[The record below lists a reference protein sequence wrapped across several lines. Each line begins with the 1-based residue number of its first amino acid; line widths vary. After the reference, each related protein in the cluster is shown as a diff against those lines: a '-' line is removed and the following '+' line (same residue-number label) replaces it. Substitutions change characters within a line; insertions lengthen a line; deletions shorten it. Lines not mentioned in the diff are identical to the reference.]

1 MAITID
7 YGVKDIRTLEG
18 MEAIRT
24 RPGMYIGDIG
34 REGIWQ
40 ITLEIISNA
49 IDEYLVGACDHI
61 NITLDGPRVI
71 VADNGRGVPFGK
83 NDDGEEVLV
92 NIYTKLHTGA
102 KFDSDGNT
110 GYNTSGGMNGVGA
123 KATNALS
130 SLFSVESFRE
140 GKRAY
145 ALFAKGEL
153 MKFEVRDRDPK
164 KYVSDTREH
173 GTVVQFI
180 PDPDIFKDV
189 DLTADYE
196 RIRKQLWELA
206 YLSPGLH
213 FTLFKSGDPEK
224 GEHSTTEEIES
235 KNGLLDYLDN
245 LNSGKEQLTTPFY
258 AETSENRMT
267 VRVAMQYTNQFSDTY
282 RLFTNSIPNTSGT
295 HLTGFR
301 TALTQTINI
310 YARDKKLLKEKDENF
325 SGDDLKEGLSL
336 VLSLTMPDPV
346 FSGQT
351 KGTLTSAE
359 GRTVV
364 QRLCSKAL
372 ADWLASHERDAKA
385 IINKAILAR
394 TAREKAR
401 KARETV
407 RNGSVKASRVTL
419 PGKLAD
425 CSSKIRSACEV
436 FIVEGDSAAGSAKEA
451 RDRDTQAILPIRG
464 KILNVL
470 KADLSKAMA
479 NEEIKSMII
488 GFGLQIQNNKIVL
501 DESKLRYGKIIIM
514 ADADVDGDHIRCLFL
529 TFIWKFCP
537 ELIEKGYIYAAVP
550 PLYRIIKGKNSFYL
564 KDDAALADYRAK
576 NPGGNYEL
584 RRFKGLGEQS
594 VDELSE
600 STMDPTTR
608 TLKQITMA
616 DITAASNTF
625 NSLMGESATL
635 RKKFIEE
642 NAFRAKI
649 DV

>member
-1 MAITID
+1 MAISVD

-24 RPGMYIGDIG
+24 RPGMYIGDVG
-34 REGIWQ
+34 KEGIWQ

-49 IDEYLVGACDHI
+49 IDEYLVGACNKI
-61 NITLDGPRVI
+61 SVTLDGPRVI

-102 KFDSDGNT
+102 KFDSNGNT

-145 ALFAKGEL
+145 ALFGQGQLLKY
-153 MKFEVRDRDPK
+153 EVRNLDPK
-164 KYVSDTREH
+164 KYATDVREH
-173 GTVVQFI
+173 GTVIQFI
-180 PDPDIFKDV
+180 PDPEIFKDV
-189 DLTADYE
+189 DLEADYE
-196 RIRKQLWELA
+196 RVKKQLWELA

-213 FTLFKSGDPEK
+213 FTLFKSGDPEAGTQSCK
-224 GEHSTTEEIES
+224 EEIES
-235 KNGLLDYLDN
+235 QNGLYDYLA
-245 LNSGKEQLTTPFY
+245 LLTSGKEVLTTPFY
-258 AETSENRMT
+258 AESTENRMT
-267 VRVAMQYTNQFSDTY
+267 VRVAMQYTNQYSDTY
-282 RLFTNSIPNTSGT
+282 RIFTNSIPNTAGT

-301 TALTQTINI
+301 TALTQAINV
-310 YARDKKLLKEKDENF
+310 YARNKNLLKEKDSNF
-325 SGDDLKEGLSL
+325 TGDDLKEGLTL

-364 QRLCSKAL
+364 QRLCSQTISA
-372 ADWLASHERDAKA
+372 WLESHERDAKA

-394 TAREKAR
+394 TARDKAR
-401 KARETV
+401 KAKETV
-407 RNGSVKASRVTL
+407 RSATTKAARITL

-425 CSSKIRSACEV
+425 CSSKTRSECEV

-451 RDRDTQAILPIRG
+451 RNRDTQAILPIRG

-470 KADLSKAMA
+470 KADLAKAMS

-488 GFGLQIQNNKIVL
+488 GFGLQVQNNKVVL

-514 ADADVDGDHIRCLFL
+514 SDADVDGEHIRCLFL

-537 ELIEKGYIYAAVP
+537 ELIQKGYVYAAVP
-550 PLYRIIKGKNSFYL
+550 PLYRIIKGKESFYI
-564 KDDAALADYRAK
+564 KDDAALADYRATHS
-576 NPGGNYEL
+576 GNYEL

-594 VDELSE
+594 VDELAE
-600 STMDPTTR
+600 STMAPATR
-608 TLKQITMA
+608 TLKLITMEDA
-616 DITAASNTF
+616 LAAGNTF
-625 NSLMGESATL
+625 NALMGESATL

-642 NAFRAKI
+642 NAFRANI

>member
-1 MAITID
+1 MQD

-24 RPGMYIGDIG
+24 RPGMYIGSVG
-34 REGIWQ
+34 EEGIWQ

-49 IDEYLVGACDHI
+49 IDEYLVGACDDIH
-61 NITLDGPRVI
+61 ITLDGPRVI

-153 MKFEVRDRDPK
+153 VKFEVRDIDHK
-164 KYVSDTREH
+164 KYQYDKDH
-173 GTVVQFI
+173 GTTIQFI
-180 PDPDIFKDV
+180 PDPEIFKDV
-189 DLTADYE
+189 ELDADYA
-196 RIRKQLWELA
+196 RIKKQLWELA

-213 FTLFKSGDPEK
+213 FSLFYQGK
-224 GEHSTTEEIES
+224 TEQIES
-235 KNGLLDYLDN
+235 KNGLLDYLDT
-245 LNSGKEQLTTPFY
+245 LCSEKEQLTSPFY
-258 AETSENRMT
+258 VESAENRIK
-267 VRVAMQYTNQFSDTY
+267 VRVAMQYTNQYSDTY
-282 RLFTNSIPNTSGT
+282 RLFTNSIPNTAGT

-301 TALTQTINI
+301 TALTQSINS
-310 YARDKKLLKEKDENF
+310 YAREKGLLKEKDQNF
-325 SGDDLKEGLSL
+325 TGDDLKEGLTL

-351 KGTLTSAE
+351 KGTLTSTE

-364 QRLCSKAL
+364 QRLVSQGLTQWFAANEK
-372 ADWLASHERDAKA
+372 DAKA
-385 IINKAILAR
+385 IVNKALL
-394 TAREKAR
+394 AR
-401 KARETV
+401 KARESARKAKENV
-407 RNGSVKASRVTL
+407 RNVSTKHSRITL

-425 CSSKIRSACEV
+425 CSSKNRNLCEV

-451 RDRDTQAILPIRG
+451 RDRATQAVLPIRG

-470 KADLSKAMA
+470 KCDLNKAMS

-488 GFGLQIQNNKIVL
+488 GFGLQVQGNKIVL
-501 DESKLRYGKIIIM
+501 DEDKLRYGKIIIM
-514 ADADVDGDHIRCLFL
+514 SDADVDGEHIRVLFL

-537 ELIEKGYIYAAVP
+537 ELITKGYIYAAVP
-550 PLYRIIKGKNSFYL
+550 PLYRIIKGKSSIYIKGDKEL
-564 KDDAALADYRAK
+564 EDYRK
-576 NPGGNYEL
+576 EHPGSSYEL

-594 VDELSE
+594 VDELAE
-600 STMDPTTR
+600 STMAPNSR
-608 TLKQITMA
+608 TLKQITMDDA
-616 DITAASNTF
+616 IAASNVFT
-625 NSLMGESATL
+625 SLMGESASL

-642 NAFRAKI
+642 NAFRANLDI
-649 DV
+649 

>member
-1 MAITID
+1 MSDKIQVQD

-24 RPGMYIGDIG
+24 RPGMYIGSVG
-34 REGIWQ
+34 TEGIWQ

-49 IDEYLVGACDHI
+49 IDEYLVGACDKI
-61 NITLDGPRVI
+61 SITLDGPRVI

-83 NDDGEEVLV
+83 NDEGEEVLV

-130 SLFSVESFRE
+130 SFFSVESYRD
-140 GKRAY
+140 GKKAY
-145 ALFAKGEL
+145 ALFTQGEL
-153 MKFEVRDRDPK
+153 V
-164 KYVSDTREH
+164 KYEETKNTENKR
-173 GTVVQFI
+173 GTVIQFI
-180 PDPDIFKDV
+180 PDPEIFKDV
-189 DLTADYE
+189 DTEADYN
-196 RIRKQLWELA
+196 RIKKQLWELA

-213 FTLFKSGDPEK
+213 FSLWYQDNIEQ
-224 GEHSTTEEIES
+224 IES
-235 KNGLLDYLDN
+235 KNGLLDYLDT
-245 LNSGKEQLTTPFY
+245 LCSDKEQITTPFY
-258 AETSENRMT
+258 AENIEDRIK
-267 VRVAMQYTNQFSDTY
+267 VRVAMQYVNNYSDTY
-282 RLFTNSIPNTSGT
+282 RLFTNSIPNSSGT

-301 TALTQTINI
+301 TALTQSINT
-310 YARDKKLLKEKDENF
+310 YARAKGLLKDKDSNF
-325 SGDDLKEGLSL
+325 TGDDLKEGLLL

-351 KGTLTSAE
+351 KDSLTSAE

-364 QRLCSKAL
+364 QRLVSQSL
-372 ADWLASHERDAKA
+372 TTWLNNNEKDAKA
-385 IINKAILAR
+385 IVNKALL
-394 TAREKAR
+394 AR
-401 KARETV
+401 KAKESARKAKENV
-407 RNGSVKASRVTL
+407 RNATTKHSRITL
-419 PGKLAD
+419 PGKLSD
-425 CSSKIRSACEV
+425 CSSKTRKDCEV

-451 RDRDTQAILPIRG
+451 RDRATQAILPIRG

-470 KADLSKAMA
+470 KCDLNKAMS
-479 NEEIKSMII
+479 NEEIKSMIL
-488 GFGLQIQNNKIVL
+488 GFGLQVDGNKIVL

-514 ADADVDGDHIRCLFL
+514 ADADVDGDHIRTLFL

-537 ELIEKGYIYAAVP
+537 ELITKGYIYAAVP

-564 KDDAALADYRAK
+564 KDDAALNQYRAEH
-576 NPGGNYEL
+576 PGGGYEL

-594 VDELSE
+594 VDELAE
-600 STMDPTTR
+600 STMAPANR
-608 TLKQITMA
+608 TLKQITM
-616 DITAASNTF
+616 DDVTTAANTF
-625 NSLMGESATL
+625 TALMGESASL

-642 NAFRAKI
+642 NAHNATI

>member
-1 MAITID
+1 MTDKIQVQD

-24 RPGMYIGDIG
+24 RPGMYIGSIG
-34 REGIWQ
+34 TEGIWQ

-49 IDEYLVGACDHI
+49 IDEYLVGACDKI
-61 NITLDGPRVI
+61 SITLDGPRVI

-83 NDDGEEVLV
+83 NDEGEEVLV

-130 SLFSVESFRE
+130 SFFSVESYRD
-140 GKRAY
+140 GKKAY
-145 ALFAKGEL
+145 ALFAQGEL
-153 MKFEVRDRDPK
+153 V
-164 KYVSDTREH
+164 KYQETKNTENKR
-173 GTVVQFI
+173 GTIVQFI
-180 PDPDIFKDV
+180 PDPEIFKDV
-189 DLTADYE
+189 DTEADYN
-196 RIRKQLWELA
+196 RVKKQLWELA

-213 FTLFKSGDPEK
+213 FSLWYQGN
-224 GEHSTTEEIES
+224 TEQIES
-235 KNGLLDYLDN
+235 KNGLLDYLDT
-245 LNSGKEQLTTPFY
+245 LCSDKEQITTPFY
-258 AETSENRMT
+258 AENIEDRIK
-267 VRVAMQYTNQFSDTY
+267 VRVAMQYVNNYSDTY
-282 RLFTNSIPNTSGT
+282 RLFTNSIPNSSGT

-301 TALTQTINI
+301 TALTQSINT
-310 YARDKKLLKEKDENF
+310 YARAKGLLKDKDSNF
-325 SGDDLKEGLSL
+325 TGDDLKEGLLL

-351 KGTLTSAE
+351 KDSLTSAE

-364 QRLCSKAL
+364 QRLCSQAL
-372 ADWLASHERDAKA
+372 INWFNANEKDAKA
-385 IINKAILAR
+385 IINKALL
-394 TAREKAR
+394 AR
-401 KARETV
+401 KARESARKAKENV
-407 RNGSVKASRVTL
+407 RNVSAKHSRITL

-425 CSSKIRSACEV
+425 CSSKDRNSCEV

-451 RDRDTQAILPIRG
+451 RDRATQAILPIRG

-470 KADLSKAMA
+470 KCDLNKAMS
-479 NEEIKSMII
+479 NEEIKSMIL
-488 GFGLQIQNNKIVL
+488 GFGLQVDGNKIVL

-514 ADADVDGDHIRCLFL
+514 ADADVDGDHIRTLFL

-537 ELIEKGYIYAAVP
+537 ELITKGYIYAAVP

-564 KDDAALADYRAK
+564 KDDAALNQYRAEH
-576 NPGGNYEL
+576 PGGGYEL

-594 VDELSE
+594 VDELAE
-600 STMDPTTR
+600 STMAPANR
-608 TLKQITMA
+608 TLKQITM
-616 DITAASNTF
+616 DDVTAAANTF
-625 NSLMGESATL
+625 TALMGESASL

-642 NAFRAKI
+642 NAHNATI

>member
-1 MAITID
+1 MAATID
-7 YGVKDIRTLEG
+7 YGVKDIKTLEG

-61 NITLDGPRVI
+61 SITLDGPRVI

-83 NDDGEEVLV
+83 NDEGEEVLV

-130 SLFSVESFRE
+130 SLFSVESFRDN
-140 GKRAY
+140 KRAY

-153 MKFEVRDRDPK
+153 VKFDVRARDPK
-164 KYVSDTREH
+164 KYATDTREH
-173 GTVVQFI
+173 GTIVQFI
-180 PDPDIFKDV
+180 PDETIFKDV
-189 DLTADYE
+189 DLDADYD

-213 FTLFKSGDPEK
+213 FTLTNDGKS
-224 GEHSTTEEIES
+224 EEIES
-235 KNGLLDYLDN
+235 KNGLLDYLDT
-245 LNSGKEQLTTPFY
+245 LNSGKEILTTPMY
-258 AETSENRMT
+258 AESNENRMT
-267 VRVAMQYTNQFSDTY
+267 VRVAMQYTGQYTDTY
-282 RLFTNSIPNTSGT
+282 RLFTNSIPNVSGT

-301 TALTQTINI
+301 TALTQAVNV
-310 YARDKKLLKEKDENF
+310 YARDKKLLKEKDDNF
-325 SGDDLKEGLSL
+325 SGDDLKEGLTL

-364 QRLCSKAL
+364 QRLCSKAISE
-372 ADWLASHERDAKA
+372 WLGSHERDAKA

-401 KARETV
+401 KAKETV
-407 RNGSVKASRVTL
+407 RSATSKATRITL

-425 CSSKIRSACEV
+425 CSSKVRSKCEV

-470 KADLSKAMA
+470 KADLAKAMA

-488 GFGLQIQNNKIVL
+488 GFGLQIQNNKVIL

-514 ADADVDGDHIRCLFL
+514 SDADVDGEHIRCLFL

-537 ELIEKGYIYAAVP
+537 ELIEKGYVYAAVP
-550 PLYRIIKGKNSFYL
+550 PLYRVIRGKSSIYI

-576 NPGGNYEL
+576 NPGTYEL

-594 VDELSE
+594 VEELAE
-600 STMDPTTR
+600 STMAPDSR
-608 TLKQITMA
+608 TLKLITMEDA
-616 DITAASNTF
+616 VAAGNVF
-625 NSLMGESATL
+625 NSLMGESATM

-642 NAFRAKI
+642 NAFRANI

>member
-1 MAITID
+1 MVND

-24 RPGMYIGDIG
+24 RPGMYIGSIG
-34 REGIWQ
+34 TEGIWQ

-49 IDEYLVGACDHI
+49 IDEYLVGACDKI
-61 NITLDGPRVI
+61 SITLDGPRVI

-83 NDDGEEVLV
+83 NDEGEEVLV

-130 SLFSVESFRE
+130 SFFSVESYRD
-140 GKRAY
+140 GKKAY
-145 ALFAKGEL
+145 ALFAQGEL
-153 MKFEVRDRDPK
+153 V
-164 KYVSDTREH
+164 KYEETKNTENKR

-180 PDPDIFKDV
+180 PDPEIFKDV
-189 DLTADYE
+189 DTEADYN
-196 RIRKQLWELA
+196 RVKKQLWELA
-206 YLSPGLH
+206 YLSPGLR
-213 FTLFKSGDPEK
+213 FSLWYQGN
-224 GEHSTTEEIES
+224 TEQIES
-235 KNGLLDYLDN
+235 KNGLLDYLDT
-245 LNSGKEQLTTPFY
+245 LCSDKEQITTPFY
-258 AETSENRMT
+258 AENIEDRIK
-267 VRVAMQYTNQFSDTY
+267 VRVAMQYVNNYSDTY
-282 RLFTNSIPNTSGT
+282 RLFTNSIPNSSGT

-301 TALTQTINI
+301 TALTQSINT
-310 YARDKKLLKEKDENF
+310 YARAKGLLKDKDSNF
-325 SGDDLKEGLSL
+325 TGDDLKEGLLL

-351 KGTLTSAE
+351 KDSLTSAE

-364 QRLCSKAL
+364 QRLCSQAL
-372 ADWLASHERDAKA
+372 INWFNANEKDAKA
-385 IINKAILAR
+385 IINKALL
-394 TAREKAR
+394 AR
-401 KARETV
+401 KARESARKAKENV
-407 RNGSVKASRVTL
+407 RNVSAKHSRITL

-425 CSSKIRSACEV
+425 CSSKNRNLCEV

-451 RDRDTQAILPIRG
+451 RDRNTQAILPIRG

-470 KADLSKAMA
+470 KCDLNKAMS
-479 NEEIKSMII
+479 NEEIKSMIL
-488 GFGLQIQNNKIVL
+488 GFGLQVNGNKIVL

-514 ADADVDGDHIRCLFL
+514 ADADVDGDHIRTLFL

-537 ELIEKGYIYAAVP
+537 ELITKGYIYAAVP

-564 KDDAALADYRAK
+564 KDDAALNQYRAEH
-576 NPGGNYEL
+576 PGGGYEL

-594 VDELSE
+594 VDELAE
-600 STMDPTTR
+600 STMAPANR
-608 TLKQITMA
+608 TLKQITMD
-616 DITAASNTF
+616 DITAAANTF
-625 NSLMGESATL
+625 TALMGESASL

-642 NAFRAKI
+642 NAHNATI

>member
-1 MAITID
+1 MSDKIQVQD

-24 RPGMYIGDIG
+24 RPGMYIGSIG
-34 REGIWQ
+34 TEGIWQ

-49 IDEYLVGACDHI
+49 IDEYLVGACDKI
-61 NITLDGPRVI
+61 SITLDGPRVI

-83 NDDGEEVLV
+83 NDEGEEVLV

-130 SLFSVESFRE
+130 SFFSVESYRD
-140 GKRAY
+140 GKKAY
-145 ALFAKGEL
+145 ALFAQGEL
-153 MKFEVRDRDPK
+153 V
-164 KYVSDTREH
+164 KYQETKNTENKR

-180 PDPDIFKDV
+180 PDPEIFKDV
-189 DLTADYE
+189 DTEADYN
-196 RIRKQLWELA
+196 RIKKQLWELA

-213 FTLFKSGDPEK
+213 FSLWYQGN
-224 GEHSTTEEIES
+224 TEQIES
-235 KNGLLDYLDN
+235 KNGLLDYLDT
-245 LNSGKEQLTTPFY
+245 LCSDKEQITTPFY
-258 AETSENRMT
+258 AENIEDRIK
-267 VRVAMQYTNQFSDTY
+267 VRVAMQYVNNYSDTY
-282 RLFTNSIPNTSGT
+282 RLFTNSIPNSSGT

-301 TALTQTINI
+301 TALTQSINT
-310 YARDKKLLKEKDENF
+310 YARAKGLLKDKDSNF
-325 SGDDLKEGLSL
+325 TGDDLKEGLLL

-351 KGTLTSAE
+351 KDSLTSAE

-364 QRLCSKAL
+364 QRLVSQSL
-372 ADWLASHERDAKA
+372 ATWLNNNEKDAKA
-385 IINKAILAR
+385 IVNKALL
-394 TAREKAR
+394 AR
-401 KARETV
+401 KAKESARKAKENV
-407 RNGSVKASRVTL
+407 RNATTKHNRITL

-425 CSSKIRSACEV
+425 CSSKTRKDCEV

-451 RDRDTQAILPIRG
+451 RDRTTQAILPIRG

-470 KADLSKAMA
+470 KCDLNKAMS
-479 NEEIKSMII
+479 NEEIKSMIL
-488 GFGLQIQNNKIVL
+488 GFGLQVDGNKIVL

-514 ADADVDGDHIRCLFL
+514 ADADVDGDHIRTLFL

-537 ELIEKGYIYAAVP
+537 ELITKGYIYAAVP

-564 KDDAALADYRAK
+564 KDDAALNQYRAEH
-576 NPGGNYEL
+576 PGGGYEL

-594 VDELSE
+594 VDELAE
-600 STMDPTTR
+600 STMAPANR
-608 TLKQITMA
+608 TLKQITM
-616 DITAASNTF
+616 DDVTAAANTF
-625 NSLMGESATL
+625 TALMGESASL

-642 NAFRAKI
+642 NAHNATI
-649 DV
+649 DI

>member
-1 MAITID
+1 MAATID
-7 YGVKDIRTLEG
+7 YGVKDIKTLEG

-61 NITLDGPRVI
+61 SITLDGPRVI

-83 NDDGEEVLV
+83 NDEGEEVLV

-130 SLFSVESFRE
+130 SLFSVESFRDN
-140 GKRAY
+140 KRAY

-153 MKFEVRDRDPK
+153 VKFDVRARDPK
-164 KYVSDTREH
+164 KYTTDTREH
-173 GTVVQFI
+173 GTIVQFI
-180 PDPDIFKDV
+180 PDATIFKDV
-189 DLTADYE
+189 DLDADYD

-213 FTLFKSGDPEK
+213 FTLTNDGKS
-224 GEHSTTEEIES
+224 EEIES
-235 KNGLLDYLDN
+235 KNGLLDYLDT
-245 LNSGKEQLTTPFY
+245 LNSGKEILTTPMY
-258 AETSENRMT
+258 AESNENRMT
-267 VRVAMQYTNQFSDTY
+267 VRVAMQYTGQYTDTY
-282 RLFTNSIPNTSGT
+282 RLFTNSIPNVSGT

-301 TALTQTINI
+301 TALTQAVNV
-310 YARDKKLLKEKDENF
+310 YARDKKLLKEKDDNF
-325 SGDDLKEGLSL
+325 SGDDLKEGLTL

-364 QRLCSKAL
+364 QRLCSKAISE
-372 ADWLASHERDAKA
+372 WLGSHERDAKA

-401 KARETV
+401 KAKETV
-407 RNGSVKASRVTL
+407 RSATSKATRITL

-425 CSSKIRSACEV
+425 CSSKVRSKCEA

-488 GFGLQIQNNKIVL
+488 GFGLQIQNNKVIL

-514 ADADVDGDHIRCLFL
+514 SDADVDGEHIRCLFL

-537 ELIEKGYIYAAVP
+537 ELIEKGYVYAAVP
-550 PLYRIIKGKNSFYL
+550 PLYRVIRGKSSIYI

-576 NPGGNYEL
+576 NPGTYEL

-594 VDELSE
+594 VEELAE
-600 STMDPTTR
+600 STMAPDSR
-608 TLKQITMA
+608 TLKLITMEDA
-616 DITAASNTF
+616 VAAGNVF
-625 NSLMGESATL
+625 NSLMGESATM

-642 NAFRAKI
+642 NAFRANI